1 MLLNIKECVDNTF
14 KYEGGIGRVTEEVFH
29 VTLKGQLKIKR
40 YHFKKNVASRAV

>member
-40 YHFKKNVASRAV
+40 YQLKKNVASRAV